1 VDEEELNRPLEQM
14 YERLAG
20 FLVERLH
27 LDAGSVILEAGCG
40 SGQLTIPF
48 AKKILETTKE
58 FRILALDSHSDP
70 YRGGLEVL
78 RTAIVE
84 EGLDELVTPLSGDV
98 RHMNEVQT
106 ESIDV
111 IVSNEL
117 FCDLDREGLEQT
129 LKEFYRVLKPGGQM
143 AHGNLSPVPETPA
156 QKLLIGADSHSLE
169 TSIPRPEWFSP
180 PTDEVAAL
188 LHRLNF
194 KNITGV
200 YFETDVRFGFDE
212 AVDQLRKWTVDPRF
226 VEDHIDE
233 LRRYGLEF
241 PIEPFI
247 FCSK

>member
-1 VDEEELNRPLEQM
+1 MNRSLKQM
-14 YERLAG
+14 YERLSG
-20 FLVERLH
+20 FLADRLH

-40 SGQLTIPF
+40 CGQLTIPF
-48 AKKILETTKE
+48 AKKMLETTKE
-58 FRILALDSHSDP
+58 FRILALDTHGGP

-78 RTAIVE
+78 RSAMVE
-84 EGLDELVTPLSGDV
+84 EELGELVIPLTGDARQMNGV
-98 RHMNEVQT
+98 RK

-129 LKEFYRVLKPGGQM
+129 LGEFYRVLKPSGQM

-156 QKLLIGADSHSLE
+156 QKLLVKADSHSLE
-169 TSIPRPEWFSP
+169 TPTPKPEWFSP
-180 PTDEVAAL
+180 PTDEVAAF

-194 KNITGV
+194 KNITAV
-200 YFETDVRFGFDE
+200 YFETNVRFGFDE
-212 AVDQLRKWTVDPRF
+212 AVEQLRKWTIDPRF